1 MLSTPTQIPPLE
13 SGDHLSRAEFER
25 RYGAMPNLKKAE
37 LVEGVVYVGSPLR
50 VRSHGE
56 PHSNLM
62 GWLWNYK
69 ISVPG
74 LVLADNPTVRMDP
87 NNEPQPDIVLFVP
100 GQQAVISVR
109 ISGTESLDDYIEGSP
124 ELIVEIAASSASLDL
139 YEKKEVYR
147 RNQVREYIVW
157 RRALDWFT
165 LQAGS
170 YASLEPDGNGIL
182 KCPTFPGLWLDRQAL
197 LGQQMTQVLEGVHKG
212 IQSPA
217 HAEFV
222 QRTQQRIQ
230 VMGSLSS

>member
-1 MLSTPTQIPPLE
+1 MLSTPTRIPPLE

-25 RYGAMPNLKKAE
+25 RYAAMPNLKKAE
-37 LVEGVVYVGSPLR
+37 LVEGVVYMGSPLR

-62 GWLWNYK
+62 GWLWTYK

-74 LVLADNPTVRMDP
+74 LILADNPTVRMDP

-100 GQQAVISVR
+100 GQQANIS
-109 ISGTESLDDYIEGSP
+109 EDDYIEGSP

-157 RRALDWFT
+157 CTLEGALDWFT
-165 LQAGS
+165 LQAGN
-170 YASLEPDGNGIL
+170 YLSLEPDEKGIL
-182 KCPTFPGLWLDRQAL
+182 QCPTFPGLWLDRQAL
-197 LGQQMTQVLEGVHKG
+197 LSQQMTRVLEVL
-212 IQSPA
+212 
-217 HAEFV
+217 
-222 QRTQQRIQ
+222 QQGDRKS
-230 VMGSLSS
+230 VV